1 MMFIAPLFSETKR
14 RRGGGDTAAGTCTKR
29 TNLFDGILI
38 ITPLICTLP
47 VNLIKASRKVSEN
60 LVHV

>member
-1 MMFIAPLFSETKR
+1 MMFIAPLFSETK

-29 TNLFDGILI
+29 TNLFNGILI
-38 ITPLICTLP
+38 ITPLICILP

>member
-14 RRGGGDTAAGTCTKR
+14 RGDTAAGTCTKR